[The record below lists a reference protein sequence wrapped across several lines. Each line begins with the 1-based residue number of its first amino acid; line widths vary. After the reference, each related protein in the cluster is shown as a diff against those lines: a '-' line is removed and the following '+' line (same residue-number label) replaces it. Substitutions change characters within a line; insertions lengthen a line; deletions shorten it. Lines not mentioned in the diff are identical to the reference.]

1 MMADVPTGLWAYLL
15 VASIFLSIG
24 MMMLWYFIQ
33 KIKESEAR
41 RDDEIQTLEK
51 RLNVLTSHETSRR
64 SDMERRMYIIE
75 RDIQKLKRRDD

>member
-1 MMADVPTGLWAYLL
+1 MADVPTGLWAYLL